1 MAIFGNIPTGT
12 SLTGTSGIKNRDFR
26 PIFSY
31 LGNDVTVY
39 AIYQTYSRYHRII
52 ISERDG
58 QTDRQSDGQNC

>member
-1 MAIFGNIPTGT
+1 MAIFGNIPTGN

-39 AIYQTYSRYHRII
+39 AIYQT
-52 ISERDG
+52 
-58 QTDRQSDGQNC
+58 